1 MTAAAYKSS
10 ILGLLEGIDDEQVLG
25 EAYLAIQEILHPE
38 EFEPIDAIAFEKEV
52 TSRHKSAL
60 QGETIG
66 HAEMGDWIANLTK
79 S

>member
-10 ILGLLEGIDDEQVLG
+10 ILDLLEDIDDEQTLG

-38 EFEPIDAIAFEKEV
+38 EFEPIDAIDFEEEV
-52 TSRHKSAL
+52 TSRHQSAL
-60 QGETIG
+60 RGETIS
-66 HAEMGDWIANLTK
+66 HTEMGDWIANLTK